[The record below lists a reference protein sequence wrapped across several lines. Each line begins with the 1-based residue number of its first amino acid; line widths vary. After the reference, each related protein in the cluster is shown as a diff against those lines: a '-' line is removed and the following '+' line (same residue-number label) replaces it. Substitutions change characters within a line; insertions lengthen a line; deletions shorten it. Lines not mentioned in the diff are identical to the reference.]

1 MKAGCKLLY
10 RLALPKSS
18 RNDKSKLRVMT
29 VTLNKPFSEQVAIV
43 TGGGTG
49 IGRAFTAALA
59 EAGARVVIASRREE
73 TLRRAADELNAKAKI
88 ERVYPYTF
96 DVRSRAETESL
107 VTYTK
112 ERFGSIDVLT
122 NNAGLAVP
130 ETVTEITD
138 EGWDTVM
145 DTNLRGAMWLV
156 RATLPVMVAGG
167 FGDVVNVSSQAG
179 KHGYADVPSYCASK
193 FGLLGFAEALRDD
206 VRKSGAN
213 IRVFNFC
220 PGLVDVDHTGE
231 EDEPRPGAIHVRN
244 MARTLMFAL
253 NLDRDVIV
261 EDVNL
266 YAR

>member
-1 MKAGCKLLY
+1 MKT
-10 RLALPKSS
+10 KS
-18 RNDKSKLRVMT
+18 
-29 VTLNKPFSEQVAIV
+29 LNEQVAVI

-49 IGRAFTAALA
+49 IGRAFSEALA
-59 EAGARVVIASRREE
+59 GAGARVVIASRREE
-73 TLRRAADELNAKAKI
+73 TLRQTAEELNSKVDA
-88 ERVYPYTF
+88 ERVFPYAF
-96 DVRSRAETESL
+96 DVRDRAQTDAL
-107 VTYTK
+107 VRYTL
-112 ERFGSIDVLT
+112 ERFGSIDVLV

-156 RATLPVMVAGG
+156 RAALPHMIAAG

-179 KHGYADVPSYCASK
+179 KNGYADVPSYCASK

-213 IRVFNFC
+213 IRIFNFC

-231 EDEPRPGAIHVRN
+231 RDVPRAGAIHVRN

-253 NLDRDVIV
+253 SLDRDVV
-261 EDVNL
+261 LEDINI
-266 YAR
+266 YGR

>member
-1 MKAGCKLLY
+1 
-10 RLALPKSS
+10 
-18 RNDKSKLRVMT
+18 MT
-29 VTLNKPFSEQVAIV
+29 VPLNKPFSEQVAIV

-49 IGRAFTAALA
+49 IGRAFTSVLA

-73 TLRRAADELNAKAKI
+73 TLRQTAAELNAKVKA
-88 ERVYPYTF
+88 ERVYPYAF

-107 VTYTK
+107 VRYTK
-112 ERFGSIDVLT
+112 ERFNSIDVLI

-156 RATLPVMVAGG
+156 RAALPIMVAGG

-179 KHGYADVPSYCASK
+179 KHGYADVPAYCASK

-213 IRVFNFC
+213 VRVFNLC
-220 PGLVDVDHTGE
+220 PGLVDVDNTGE
-231 EDEPRPGAIHVRN
+231 EDTPRAGAIHVRN
-244 MARTLMFAL
+244 MARTLLFAL
-253 NLDRDVIV
+253 TLDRDVIM
-261 EDVNL
+261 EDINL